1 MKKEVRL
8 QKCQK
13 IIEAGIVNLF
23 NSQDVMDIDKFAL
36 STIETL
42 MLIEREEYLKNI
54 KKGEDIG
61 NGTYARSFKSLSKS
75 NLTINIP
82 RTRNGDFKPITIEL
96 LTKGQEQVNEL
107 ALELYKNGLSTRS
120 VSKILKN
127 FFNEDIRFTKVS
139 ELAEEFNKV
148 RKVWE
153 SKKLDSYYKVIY
165 ADALFQ
171 SLRREDSYSKEALHI
186 IIGVKEDNSKEV
198 LYLGINPTESSNSWE
213 EAFENIKIRGVQNV
227 DLIVADG
234 LTGMEDVVHKL
245 FPNTDFQK
253 CVIHKMRNVM
263 LKIRPKEK
271 EELGADIKEVF
282 NNFSENS
289 TQEKAIIKLDN
300 FLNKWKIKYPNI
312 KRFFANDV
320 KEFYFTYVRYP
331 LAVRR
336 SIYTTNPIENLNRQI
351 RKATKN
357 KYSFEKESR
366 LLDYVFI
373 VVKDFEIQNWQKYPV
388 NLFANWQK
396 EE

>member
-23 NSQDVMDIDKFAL
+23 NSQDVMDVDKFAL

-127 FFNEDIRFTKVS
+127 FFNEDISFTKVS

-213 EAFENIKIRGVQNV
+213 EAFENIKIRGVQDV

>member
-13 IIEAGIVNLF
+13 IISAGIVNLF
-23 NSQDVMDIDKFAL
+23 NSQDVMDVDKFAL
-36 STIETL
+36 SAIETL
-42 MLIEREEYLKNI
+42 MLIEREEYLKSI

-96 LTKGQEQVNEL
+96 LTRGQEQVNEL

-127 FFNEDIRFTKVS
+127 FFNEDMSFNKVS

-148 RKVWE
+148 RKIWE

-171 SLRREDSYSKEALHI
+171 SLRRGDSYSKEALHI

-234 LTGMEDVVHKL
+234 LTGMEDIVHKL

-253 CVIHKMRNVM
+253 CVIHKMRNIM

-271 EELGADIKEVF
+271 EELGVDIKEVF

-312 KRFFANDV
+312 KRFFANDI
-320 KEFYFTYVRYP
+320 KEFYFTYIKYP

-373 VVKDFEIQNWQKYPV
+373 VVKDFEMQNWQKYPV

>member
-23 NSQDVMDIDKFAL
+23 NSQDVMDVDKFAL
-36 STIETL
+36 SAIETL
-42 MLIEREEYLKNI
+42 MLIEREEYLKSI

-96 LTKGQEQVNEL
+96 LTRGQEQVNEL

-127 FFNEDIRFTKVS
+127 FFNEDISFTKVS

-148 RKVWE
+148 RKIWE

-171 SLRREDSYSKEALHI
+171 SLRRGDSYSKEALHI

-234 LTGMEDVVHKL
+234 LTGMEDIVHKL

-253 CVIHKMRNVM
+253 CVIHKMRNIM

-271 EELGADIKEVF
+271 EELGVDIKEVF

-312 KRFFANDV
+312 KRFFANDI
-320 KEFYFTYVRYP
+320 KEFYFTYIKYP

-351 RKATKN
+351 RKATRN

-373 VVKDFEIQNWQKYPV
+373 VVKDFEMQNWQKYPV

>member
-23 NSQDVMDIDKFAL
+23 NSQDVMDVDKFAL

-127 FFNEDIRFTKVS
+127 FFNEDISFTKVS

-312 KRFFANDV
+312 NRFFANDV

>member
-1 MKKEVRL
+1 M
-8 QKCQK
+8 
-13 IIEAGIVNLF
+13 
-23 NSQDVMDIDKFAL
+23 
-36 STIETL
+36 
-42 MLIEREEYLKNI
+42 
-54 KKGEDIG
+54 
-61 NGTYARSFKSLSKS
+61 
-75 NLTINIP
+75 
-82 RTRNGDFKPITIEL
+82 
-96 LTKGQEQVNEL
+96 
-107 ALELYKNGLSTRS
+107 ELYKNGLSTRS

-127 FFNEDIRFTKVS
+127 FFNEDISFTKVS

-171 SLRREDSYSKEALHI
+171 SLRRKDSYSKEALHI

-336 SIYTTNPIENLNRQI
+336 SIYTTNPIENLNRQV

>member
-1 MKKEVRL
+1 MKKKVRL

-23 NSQDVMDIDKFAL
+23 NSQDVMDVDKFAL

>member
-23 NSQDVMDIDKFAL
+23 NSQDVMDVDKFAL
-36 STIETL
+36 SAIETL
-42 MLIEREEYLKNI
+42 MLIEREEYLKSI

-107 ALELYKNGLSTRS
+107 ALKLYKNGLSTRS

-127 FFNEDIRFTKVS
+127 FFNEDMSFNKVS

-148 RKVWE
+148 RKIWE

-171 SLRREDSYSKEALHI
+171 SLRRGDSYSKEALHI

-234 LTGMEDVVHKL
+234 LTGMEDIVHKL

-253 CVIHKMRNVM
+253 CVIHKMRNIM

-271 EELGADIKEVF
+271 EELGVDIKEVF

-312 KRFFANDV
+312 KRFFANDI
-320 KEFYFTYVRYP
+320 KEFYFTYIKYP

-373 VVKDFEIQNWQKYPV
+373 VVKDFEMQNWQKYPV

>member
-23 NSQDVMDIDKFAL
+23 NSQDVMDVDKFAL

-127 FFNEDIRFTKVS
+127 FFNEDISFTKVS

-165 ADALFQ
+165 ANALFQ

-213 EAFENIKIRGVQNV
+213 EAFENIKIRGVQDV

-312 KRFFANDV
+312 NRFFANDV

>member
-23 NSQDVMDIDKFAL
+23 NSQDVMDVDKFAL

>member
-23 NSQDVMDIDKFAL
+23 NSQDVMDVDKFAL

-127 FFNEDIRFTKVS
+127 FFNEDISFTKVS

-213 EAFENIKIRGVQNV
+213 EAFENIKIRGVQDV

-312 KRFFANDV
+312 NRFFANDV

>member
-1 MKKEVRL
+1 MKKKVRL

>member
-127 FFNEDIRFTKVS
+127 FFNEDISFTKVS

-213 EAFENIKIRGVQNV
+213 EAFENIKIRGVQDV

-312 KRFFANDV
+312 NRFFANDV

>member
-23 NSQDVMDIDKFAL
+23 NSQDVMDVDKFAL

-42 MLIEREEYLKNI
+42 MLIEREEYLKSI

-96 LTKGQEQVNEL
+96 LTRGQEQVNEL

-127 FFNEDIRFTKVS
+127 FFNEDMSFNKVS

-148 RKVWE
+148 RKIWE

-171 SLRREDSYSKEALHI
+171 SLRRGDSYSKEALHI

-198 LYLGINPTESSNSWE
+198 LYLGINPTESSSSWE

-234 LTGMEDVVHKL
+234 LTGMEDIVHKL

-253 CVIHKMRNVM
+253 CVIHKMRNIM

-271 EELGADIKEVF
+271 EELGVDIKEVF

-312 KRFFANDV
+312 KRFFANDI
-320 KEFYFTYVRYP
+320 KEFYFTYIKYP

-373 VVKDFEIQNWQKYPV
+373 VVKDFEMQNWQKYPV

>member
-1 MKKEVRL
+1 MKKELRL

-23 NSQDVMDIDKFAL
+23 NSQDVMDVDKFAL

-127 FFNEDIRFTKVS
+127 FFNEDISFTKVS

-312 KRFFANDV
+312 NRFFTNDV

>member
-23 NSQDVMDIDKFAL
+23 NSQDVMDVDKFAL

-127 FFNEDIRFTKVS
+127 FFNEDISFTKVS

-165 ADALFQ
+165 ANALFQ
-171 SLRREDSYSKEALHI
+171 SLRRKDSYSKEALHI

-213 EAFENIKIRGVQNV
+213 EAFENIKIRGVQDV

-312 KRFFANDV
+312 NRFFANDV

>member
-1 MKKEVRL
+1 MKKELRL

-23 NSQDVMDIDKFAL
+23 NSQDVMDVDKFAL

-127 FFNEDIRFTKVS
+127 FFNEDISFTKVS

>member
-23 NSQDVMDIDKFAL
+23 NSQDVMDVDKFAL

-61 NGTYARSFKSLSKS
+61 NGTYARSFKSLSQS

-127 FFNEDIRFTKVS
+127 FFNEDISFTKVS

>member
-23 NSQDVMDIDKFAL
+23 NSQDVMDVDKFAL

-127 FFNEDIRFTKVS
+127 FFNEDISFTKVS